1 MSEVGRT
8 SVRVS
13 CRMLRAQVKAP
24 KTCCPAPGGAPS
36 CCRGGGGGVAAGG
49 APAQM
54 DDGGTQQINMV
65 GFTTKGMGY
74 IQYRGWHH
82 SWDGGH
88 PGPVATR
95 SYHNHEVNQRYDYG
109 ATASPS
115 SSTAMLR
122 HRDHR
127 RTRGR
132 EQRRIAD
139 LKTRLSK
146 DDGEIASL
154 KNEVRLAPVVCVRVC
169 VLCVCVRACVRAC
182 MHACVRACVGVCVC
196 LPPLEGAFIVDY
208 WCECVSVSGAG
219 SGSVYVSLSL
229 SLALSLSPVRV
240 SPIEKYKIK
249 LDEKTNKYVS
259 EL

>member
-8 SVRVS
+8 LVRVS
-13 CRMLRAQVKAP
+13 CRVLRAQVKAP

-95 SYHNHEVNQRYDYG
+95 SYHKHEVNQRYDYG
-109 ATASPS
+109 AHTAASPS

-122 HRDHR
+122 HREHR

-139 LKTRLSK
+139 LKNRLGK

-154 KNEVRLAPVVCVRVC
+154 KNEVRLARVCRLVCVFV
-169 VLCVCVRACVRAC
+169 CVCVC
-182 MHACVRACVGVCVC
+182 GCVC
-196 LPPLEGAFIVDY
+196 HHCFS
-208 WCECVSVSGAG
+208 WCV
-219 SGSVYVSLSL
+219 
-229 SLALSLSPVRV
+229 
-240 SPIEKYKIK
+240 
-249 LDEKTNKYVS
+249 
-259 EL
+259 